1 MVEPADVLVRLQ
13 KLGQLFREVVRIG
26 QQLLNVSWILYIQ
39 AQSDLTL
46 KHTYIL
52 YNRLPIQLWIGV
64 LLSNISPSNTH
75 TYTSDNVYDY
85 YTY

>member
-1 MVEPADVLVRLQ
+1 MVEPADVIVRLQ
-13 KLGQLFREVVRIG
+13 KLGQLFREVVRVG

-39 AQSDLTL
+39 AQSDLAL

-75 TYTSDNVYDY
+75 THASDNVYDY